1 MNEFELEGRFA
12 KLEARVMRLENEA
25 GIPHSPQ
32 VLAQNP
38 VSQNA
43 ETPRRSVET
52 KGGFESFIGGN
63 VLLRAGILAIL
74 AAVGF
79 FLKYAFEQ
87 HLLSDIV
94 KVFVIALCGAG
105 MIGLGEYFSQKHKL
119 FGQVIIGGGIAVF
132 FFDVVASHLL
142 YNFISASTAFNIT
155 FALTAL
161 MLLYSLR
168 RDSHPLL
175 ISSLSGAYFAPLF
188 INTLYVD
195 GQASNGFILYS
206 FVVTIGALALLQSRH
221 KWTLY
226 GLFPI
231 IGFCLHTIKYLES
244 DFTLWTAGAVIGIQC
259 VAACIGA
266 FFAWGAGTSD
276 EESNSSITAIFTTQL
291 AVTFLLVS
299 FLSSFS
305 TNDYLVPLLCGV
317 IAATIL
323 GGLGL
328 FYLKKRQHIP
338 TALWAN
344 AALVYLTF
352 GSILYFY
359 QLQIAAILLLLACVF
374 AAFAAIVRRVAI
386 AILALH
392 VTGVAFI
399 YFISHADLFS
409 YYFRPVA
416 PWLNTVTFIFV
427 ALIAALAF
435 QAWLSKFYKDH
446 GAKYLGIVAL
456 VGAELIG
463 ILFMFQQIHLLVE
476 TGQKGNIVN
485 SVGLILFGVANV
497 IVGFLRSSRI
507 FRVMGLIILSI
518 AIIKVGLV
526 DLWGLGTLYRITISL
541 ILGILLVSSSYLY
554 HKFGDTVTK

>member
-25 GIPHSPQ
+25 GISNSPK
-32 VLAQNP
+32 VLVQN
-38 VSQNA
+38 SESHI
-43 ETPRRSVET
+43 ETPRRNVET

-142 YNFISASTAFNIT
+142 YNFISAPTAFNIT

-188 INTLYVD
+188 INIVNVD
-195 GQASNGFILYS
+195 GQSSNGFILYS
-206 FVVTIGALALLQSRH
+206 FVVTIGALALLQRKH

-244 DFTLWTAGAVIGIQC
+244 DFSLWIAAAVIGIQC
-259 VAACIGA
+259 VAACIGSVY
-266 FFAWGAGTSD
+266 AWGEGAND
-276 EESNSSITAIFTTQL
+276 EDGRSSIAPIFTTQL
-291 AVTFLLVS
+291 VVTFLLLS

-328 FYLKKRQHIP
+328 LYLKKIQNVP
-338 TALWAN
+338 TVLWAS
-344 AALVYLTF
+344 AALVYLAF

-359 QLQIAAILLLLACVF
+359 QLQIAAVLLLLACVF
-374 AAFAAIVRRVAI
+374 AAFAAITRR
-386 AILALH
+386 LALANLSLI
-392 VTGVAFI
+392 VSGLAFV
-399 YFISHADLFS
+399 YFLKHANLFS
-409 YYFRPVA
+409 YYSHPA
-416 PWLNTVTFIFV
+416 PWLSATSFLFV
-427 ALIAALAF
+427 ALIAVLAF
-435 QAWLSKFYKDH
+435 QAWLSKFHKDPQ
-446 GAKYLGIVAL
+446 AKYLGVAAL
-456 VGAELIG
+456 IAAELIG
-463 ILFMFQQIHLLVE
+463 ILFMFRQIDLLAGS
-476 TGQKGNIVN
+476 GQKKDIIN
-485 SVGLILFGVANV
+485 SIGLILYGVANV
-497 IVGFLRSSRI
+497 IIGFIKTSRL
-507 FRVMGLIILSI
+507 FRIVGLIILSF
-518 AIIKVGLV
+518 AIVKVGLV